1 MTTPTAH
8 GVDRL
13 AFHPEVG
20 TTTPTT
26 KNDSRD
32 RRWMILV
39 LVLVMAFLVV
49 PLLFT

>member
-8 GVDRL
+8 GVDRR
-13 AFHPEVG
+13 AFHPEKDA
-20 TTTPTT
+20 TTPTT

-39 LVLVMAFLVV
+39 LVLVVVFLVV